1 MSMDIAIHKPQQFRF
16 LKTAE
21 FILTAR
27 VVEHS
32 PEVDRL
38 RNCKCTAVL
47 KTCDES
53 HIAYSLQE
61 LCGCFM
67 DSFKRIS
74 TTSRALPTT
83 QMLNQ
88 QKISFAFPGSDQY
101 LI

>member
-38 RNCKCTAVL
+38 RNYKCTAVL
-47 KTCDES
+47 KTCNES
-53 HIAYSLQE
+53 RQIAYSPQQLY
-61 LCGCFM
+61 GCFIE
-67 DSFKRIS
+67 SFNRTS
-74 TTSRALPTT
+74 TTSRAL
-83 QMLNQ
+83 LHKFSNN
-88 QKISFAFPGSDQY
+88 
-101 LI
+101 